1 MSVLVVAATQLE
13 LSSVEGAET
22 LCCGIGPVEAAV
34 ATAAALATARPA
46 AILHIGIAGARTLE
60 PGRLAIGSQ
69 ALYCDLDD
77 PGSMIEKVERTAP
90 DPALLEAART
100 ALPDAAVVPIATAA
114 RVGGGRTC
122 ADVEAMEG
130 FAVLR
135 AAEAAGVPAI
145 ELRAVSNRYDT
156 PRAEWRIVEAIES
169 LARAVPLLIEAFG
182 A

>member
-1 MSVLVVAATQLE
+1 VLVVAATELE
-13 LSSVEGAET
+13 LSRIEGAER
-22 LCCGIGPVEAAV
+22 LCCGIGPVEAAA

-69 ALYCDLDD
+69 AIYCDLLDA
-77 PGSMIEKVERTAP
+77 GSALEKLERTRP
-90 DPALLEAART
+90 DAALLEAAR
-100 ALPDAAVVPIATAA
+100 AVLPDAAVVPIGTSA
-114 RVGGGRTC
+114 RVGGGRAC

-135 AAEAAGVPAI
+135 AAERAGVPAL
-145 ELRAVSNRYDT
+145 ELRAISNRYDD
-156 PRAEWRIVEAIES
+156 PRGDWRIDEALDA
-169 LARAVPLLIEAFG
+169 LARAVPRLIEALD